1 MTEITTD
8 KIYMLKISKNSEQL
22 VTVTDPKGRAKNGLK
37 ERMSERIMIGNH
49 NSNNK
54 KKLFS
59 GITKKSP
66 TNIIFQ
72 TENETCHNNVLDNN

>member
-1 MTEITTD
+1 M
-8 KIYMLKISKNSEQL
+8 SKTIIIINHNS
-22 VTVTDPKGRAKNGLK
+22 
-37 ERMSERIMIGNH
+37 

-66 TNIIFQ
+66 TKIIFQ
-72 TENETCHNNVLDNN
+72 IDNETRNNTMIDNTDNNTQI